1 MIDSPHSSPVRLGL
15 SNEQVEAARRAGQVN
30 TTGVGASRTLRQ
42 IMRANFLTRFNILLG
57 VLAII
62 AVVVGPYRDAT
73 FYAVVFANAAIGIA
87 QEWRASRVLGRLK
100 LLAAP
105 TVSTWRDGV
114 LVQLP
119 AESLVRGDVI
129 TMARGDQIPVDGEV
143 LDSAALEIDT
153 SLLTGEADPERVSA
167 GETVSAGTMV
177 VAGSGTIRATAVG
190 DQRLASRIESEA
202 RRFDVAPSDL
212 RNTTDR
218 LLRIITWGIA
228 VLGPLLIIRQAFG
241 DEGWREAVRGT
252 VAGMVSMVPEGLML
266 LTSATLT
273 IGALRLS
280 RRRVLTQEL
289 PAIELLARV
298 DTLCLD
304 KTGTITTGQPRV
316 LRFVP
321 HPAAAE
327 IPAADAYNSALEALA
342 HSDPNPNLTLN
353 ALLQA
358 YPGNPGWTAELVVP
372 FSSQRRWGGA
382 TFDGHGTWVLGAP
395 DVLAPG
401 VPMPSEAD
409 GHRVVALG
417 YSATP
422 LVDTESG
429 DQGIPDVRLVGH
441 VILAEQVRPTA
452 PATLEYLRDQGVR
465 IKVFSGD
472 HPDTVASV
480 VRTAGQPVHGSVDG
494 RQLPTETDDLVEMVD
509 NNDVLGRVEPH
520 GKQLLVRALRS
531 QGRVVGMTGDGVND
545 VLALKEADLGI
556 AMGSGSAAARSVS
569 ELVLLDDNFDVMP
582 LIVDEGRQVLAN
594 VERVSVFFLTKT
606 VWACVMAL
614 VVGISGMP
622 YPLFSS
628 QATLIGFLAIGA
640 PAFLLSFRRHAPRAR
655 SGIFDRVVRRSL
667 PAGLVSAAVGATV
680 FAIIHY
686 QLNRTT
692 LEARSGTTLAMT
704 AVSITIV
711 ALNLGPQPGKWRAL
725 PVLLLGLG
733 LLVVK
738 ITALRNWFS
747 LETQTRGGAVVIV
760 AAAVI
765 GSIVITAVDLIVRR
779 RHIDTGEDTGE
790 DTADPSA

>member
-1 MIDSPHSSPVRLGL
+1 
-15 SNEQVEAARRAGQVN
+15 
-30 TTGVGASRTLRQ
+30 
-42 IMRANFLTRFNILLG
+42 
-57 VLAII
+57 
-62 AVVVGPYRDAT
+62 
-73 FYAVVFANAAIGIA
+73 
-87 QEWRASRVLGRLK
+87 
-100 LLAAP
+100 
-105 TVSTWRDGV
+105 
-114 LVQLP
+114 
-119 AESLVRGDVI
+119 
-129 TMARGDQIPVDGEV
+129 
-143 LDSAALEIDT
+143 
-153 SLLTGEADPERVSA
+153 
-167 GETVSAGTMV
+167 
-177 VAGSGTIRATAVG
+177 
-190 DQRLASRIESEA
+190 
-202 RRFDVAPSDL
+202 
-212 RNTTDR
+212 
-218 LLRIITWGIA
+218 
-228 VLGPLLIIRQAFG
+228 
-241 DEGWREAVRGT
+241 
-252 VAGMVSMVPEGLML
+252 
-266 LTSATLT
+266 
-273 IGALRLS
+273 
-280 RRRVLTQEL
+280 
-289 PAIELLARV
+289 
-298 DTLCLD
+298 
-304 KTGTITTGQPRV
+304 
-316 LRFVP
+316 
-321 HPAAAE
+321 
-327 IPAADAYNSALEALA
+327 
-342 HSDPNPNLTLN
+342 
-353 ALLQA
+353 
-358 YPGNPGWTAELVVP
+358 
-372 FSSQRRWGGA
+372 
-382 TFDGHGTWVLGAP
+382 
-395 DVLAPG
+395 
-401 VPMPSEAD
+401 
-409 GHRVVALG
+409 
-417 YSATP
+417 
-422 LVDTESG
+422 
-429 DQGIPDVRLVGH
+429 
-441 VILAEQVRPTA
+441 
-452 PATLEYLRDQGVR
+452 
-465 IKVFSGD
+465 
-472 HPDTVASV
+472 
-480 VRTAGQPVHGSVDG
+480 
-494 RQLPTETDDLVEMVD
+494 MVD

-655 SGIFDRVVRRSL
+655 NGIFDRVVRRSL